1 VHTIISSNR
10 ILSMAVSAV
19 LIAAGAVSPVRA
31 ATPDTAAAPVLEEI
45 IVTAQKR
52 VQSLQDVPVAV
63 TAVTAAA
70 LDQAQVRD
78 LRELQRLVPSLVVTQ
93 ADSSAQTVFAIRGL
107 STSGFNAGLESAVGV
122 VIDGVYRGRQAE
134 AIDDLVDVE
143 QVEVLRGPQST
154 LFGKNTTAG
163 VINIRTQAPTFESGG
178 FGELTLGD
186 YNSQVLKGAINLPIN
201 ESTAAVRL
209 DGSYNHRDGFIENLQ
224 NGKHVNDRD
233 RYSLRAQLLLLPT
246 PDVTVRII
254 ADTAHLQEACCA
266 APFYYNDPTNVE
278 VITAL
283 GGTILPSG
291 PYARKVK
298 FDGGL
303 ETKLTNSGLSAQ
315 VDWNLDFATLTS
327 ITAYRY
333 YDQYD
338 QTDVDFTDLS
348 LIGYNASSSITKS
361 FSQELRLAS
370 KGKERVDWLAGLY
383 YFNQD
388 LTSGG
393 PTTYG
398 TDLRAFADLL
408 SGGYVDFVEQDIMGL
423 PPGTYFAEGQG
434 LVKERYAQSS
444 ETTAVF
450 GNLDFHVTDKLT
462 LSAGLRYE
470 TASKHAS
477 SDIIIDDP
485 FAAIDFTTFLGG
497 ALEGLSGLQF
507 YPPVDN
513 FDKRM
518 TESDTSGKG
527 TVTYA
532 FNGDV
537 NAYASYAHG
546 VKAGGFNLSTT
557 ASQSGFSFKPE
568 RIDAVELGLKTR
580 AWNDRLTAN
589 FALFDEK
596 VKDYQANVFDG
607 TAFILENAGSIR
619 LKGAELDASALLARG
634 LLASLGVAYLDGKIE
649 SFPNGPCPTLATTPS
664 CDLAGKDVPDAPDW
678 TVSAALTY
686 EWPLTSNLNGFGRAG
701 AYYRSSRYVMLS
713 NEPRS
718 LQGATTE
725 VDASAG
731 VKGSSG
737 KWDVTLWGRN
747 LTDAHYA
754 QTMFNSVAQYGSLSG
769 YPNDPQ
775 TFGLT
780 MRVNF

>member
-1 VHTIISSNR
+1 VHNHNSSNR

-19 LIAAGAVSPVRA
+19 LMAAGVAGPVRA
-31 ATPDTAAAPVLEEI
+31 ATPDTGAAPVLEEI

-63 TAVTAAA
+63 TAVTATAI
-70 LDQAQVRD
+70 DQAQVRD
-78 LRELQRLVPSLVVTQ
+78 LRDLQRLVPSLVVTQ

-163 VINIRTQAPTFESGG
+163 VINIRTQAPTFDAGG
-178 FGELTLGD
+178 YADLTLGN
-186 YNSQVLKGAINLPIN
+186 YNSRVVKGAVNLPIN
-201 ESTAAVRL
+201 SSTAAVRL
-209 DGSYNHRDGFIENLQ
+209 TGSYNKRDGFIENVQ
-224 NGKHVNDRD
+224 NGDHVNDRD
-233 RYSLRAQLLLLPT
+233 RYSFRAQLLLLPT
-246 PDVTVRII
+246 SDVTVRII
-254 ADTAHLQEACCA
+254 ADTAHLHEACCA
-266 APFYYNDPTNVE
+266 APFYYNDPVNAE
-278 VITAL
+278 VIAAL
-283 GGTILPSG
+283 GGTVLPNG
-291 PYARKVK
+291 PYDRKVK

-333 YDQYD
+333 YDQYN
-338 QTDVDFTDLS
+338 QTDTDFTDLS
-348 LIGYNASSSITKS
+348 LVAYNASSSITKS

-370 KGKERVDWLAGLY
+370 KGKSRLDWLAGLY

-388 LTSGG
+388 MTSGG

-398 TDLRAFADLL
+398 SDLRAFADLL
-408 SGGYVDFVEQDIMGL
+408 SGGYVGFVEEIMEL
-423 PPGTYFAEGQG
+423 PAGTYFAVGQG
-434 LVKERYAQSS
+434 LVRERYAQTS
-444 ETTAVF
+444 ETTAAF
-450 GNLDFHVTDKLT
+450 GSLDFHATDKLT

-470 TASKHAS
+470 AASKNVK
-477 SDIIIDDP
+477 SDIVIDDP
-485 FAAIDFTTFLGG
+485 FAAIDFSTFLGG
-497 ALEGLSGLQF
+497 ALEALSGLQF

-513 FDKRM
+513 FAKRVN
-518 TESDTSGKG
+518 ESDTSGKG

-532 FNGDV
+532 FTDDV

-546 VKAGGFNLSTT
+546 VKAGGFNLATT
-557 ASQSGFSFKPE
+557 ASQSGFWFDPE
-568 RIDAVELGLKTR
+568 RIDAYELGLKAR

-589 FALFDEK
+589 VALFDQK
-596 VKDYQANVFDG
+596 VKDYQASVFNG

-619 LKGAELDASALLARG
+619 LKGVELDATALLARG

-664 CDLAGKDVPDAPDW
+664 CDLSGKDVPDAPDW
-678 TVSAALTY
+678 TISGSLTY
-686 EWPLTSNLNGFGRAG
+686 EWPLTSRLTGFSRAG
-701 AYYRSSRYVMLS
+701 AIYRSSRYVMLS

-718 LQGATTE
+718 LQDATTE
-725 VDASAG
+725 VDASVG
-731 VKGSSG
+731 LRGDDG
-737 KWDVTLWGRN
+737 KWDLTLWGRN
-747 LTDAHYA
+747 LTDARYA
-754 QTMFNSVAQYGSLSG
+754 QSMFNSVAQYGSLNG
-769 YPNDPQ
+769 FPNDPQ

-780 MRVNF
+780 VRLGF